1 MSITVPAFETGIV
14 RLFALSMDGSTAKAL
29 KKDIGTQAPPLLGV
43 AQIDAEHV
51 EVFPLA
57 DLADMALADYL
68 VEGAGAMTA
77 EVEADRPKLA
87 ALDGWVMVVYSA
99 AFENREETLTP
110 DPQLTLI
117 GTYRQEGVDWS
128 APLDLSTP
136 SALPHTGPVRPVRPR
151 PSDAA
156 MSGRIAMA
164 ALVVAFLLVG
174 LMIWVAS

>member
-1 MSITVPAFETGIV
+1 MNITVPACETGIV

-43 AQIDAEHV
+43 AQIEAEHV

-57 DLADMALADYL
+57 DLADMALAEYL
-68 VEGAGAMTA
+68 VEGAGVIAADADT
-77 EVEADRPKLA
+77 DRPKLA

-99 AFENREETLTP
+99 AFGTREETLTP
-110 DPQLTLI
+110 DPRLTLI
-117 GTYRQEGVDWS
+117 GTYRQEGIDWS

-136 SALPHTGPVRPVRPR
+136 SALPHTGPARPLKHR